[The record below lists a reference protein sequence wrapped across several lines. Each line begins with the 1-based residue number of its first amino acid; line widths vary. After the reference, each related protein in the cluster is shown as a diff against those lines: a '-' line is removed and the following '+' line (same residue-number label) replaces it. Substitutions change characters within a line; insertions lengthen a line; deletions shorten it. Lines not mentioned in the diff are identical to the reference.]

1 MTSAAAPAVYHRIE
15 LLCCNCQKEKARKGK
30 EKGSQGL
37 VRGKRKRKKE
47 RKAHSLVALAARV
60 QID

>member
-1 MTSAAAPAVYHRIE
+1 MTAAAPAVYHRIE
-15 LLCCNCQKEKARKGK
+15 LLCCNCQKKEKARKGK

-37 VRGKRKRKKE
+37 ARGKRKRKKE